1 MQILSFPGQYIDER
15 MYVLQSGNRVIM
27 IDAVRNE
34 EADAYLEQVRPDNVW
49 IILTHEHMDHI
60 YGVNDWKEK
69 FPCRVLCSHTCSTAI
84 SSPKLNLA
92 RYQEVIF
99 GKNRGRSEI
108 DFDYQCRADQ
118 TFEEEYSFDWQGHSF
133 RLYET
138 PGHSG
143 GSICILLDDSAVFT
157 GDTLLKNDPVIT
169 RLPGGDRNA
178 YRQKTLPF
186 LHSLPPDIYVYPGH
200 GEAGMLKDCA
210 LEREG

>member
-15 MYVLQSGNRVIM
+15 MYLLQSGNRVIL

-34 EADAYLEQVRPDNVW
+34 EADAYLKQLCPEDIW
-49 IILTHEHMDHI
+49 IILTHEHVDHI
-60 YGVNDWKEK
+60 YGVNDLREK
-69 FPCRVLCSHTCSTAI
+69 FPCRVLCSQVCGAAI
-84 SSPKLNLA
+84 GSPTLNLA

-99 GKNRGRSEI
+99 GRDKSCPDLDHE
-108 DFDYQCRADQ
+108 YQCSADQ
-118 TFEEEYSFDWQGHSF
+118 TFEGTYSFDWQGHSF
-133 RLYET
+133 RLLET
-138 PGHSG
+138 PGHSK
-143 GSICILLDDSAVFT
+143 GSICILLDEDAVFT

-186 LHSLPPDIYVYPGH
+186 LRSLPPDICVYPGH

-210 LEREG
+210 LEGEG